1 MHWLHALYAMTAF
14 YFGVV
19 FGMEFAHLE
28 NPFFCLFKT
37 ITGLPCFSCG
47 TTRAVML
54 LLEGKLIAALR
65 MHPNVVIFALAMPV
79 FTALLLYDLVRQT
92 NFSTMIADKLLRP
105 LKENKPYQ
113 LIAISYVIIIWSWNI
128 QKGI

>member
-1 MHWLHALYAMTAF
+1 
-14 YFGVV
+14 
-19 FGMEFAHLE
+19 
-28 NPFFCLFKT
+28 
-37 ITGLPCFSCG
+37 
-47 TTRAVML
+47 ML

>member
-14 YFGVV
+14 YFCAV
-19 FGMEFAHLE
+19 FGIESAHLD
-28 NPFFCLFKT
+28 NPFFCLFKK

-65 MHPNVVIFALAMPV
+65 MHPNVVIFAVTVPV
-79 FTALLLYDLVRQT
+79 FTVLLLNDLIRQT
-92 NFSTMIADKLLRP
+92 NFSTTIADKLVRP
-105 LKENKPYQ
+105 LKENKPCQ
-113 LIAISYVIIIWSWNI
+113 LVAISYVIIIWSWNI